1 MSLRRVTLL
10 LRLEELAGRLARK
23 YSDEGA
29 QIVVTS
35 RVDLAVR
42 VRASV
47 RPMFS
52 PPLAPMPSS
61 FGHDTPAHIE
71 RRYRFRVLVLRWMGS
86 TECGSDASTT
96 DRRRAVTA

>member
-10 LRLEELAGRLARK
+10 SRLEELARRLTCK

-35 RVDLAVR
+35 RVDLAVH

-47 RPMFS
+47 RPTFS
-52 PPLAPMPSS
+52 PPPAPMSSS
-61 FGHDTPAHIE
+61 FGHDTPAHVE
-71 RRYRFRVLVLRWMGS
+71 RRCWFRVLVLL
-86 TECGSDASTT
+86 
-96 DRRRAVTA
+96 